1 MKLSLLVN
9 IVFLTLYFIF
19 KKTSDI
25 DNTFP
30 VLILL
35 VTLVLYDI
43 YMYLGIKKIKNL

>member
-9 IVFLTLYFIF
+9 IVFLILYFIF
-19 KKTSDI
+19 KKTPHN
-25 DNTFP
+25 DNIFP

-35 VTLVLYDI
+35 ITLVMYDI

>member
-9 IVFLTLYFIF
+9 IVFLILFFIF
-19 KKTSDI
+19 KKTQVN
-25 DNTFP
+25 DNIFP

-35 VTLVLYDI
+35 LTLVMYDI